1 MINKNKWGQKNIL
14 NFYNNNR
21 NKWSDLYT
29 GEKTLI
35 KKFFKKNYSVL
46 DIGCAQGGLSEALK
60 KISTSFDYT
69 GLDYNIKMI
78 NKAKVNY
85 PKNNFICTKNLTFTK
100 FIKKKFDIVFVLGI
114 LHLNKNWKKIIKQS
128 NKLSKK
134 IIIFDLRLT
143 DKKIKKKI
151 YQNLNLEQ
159 NNKLKNDIKYNIL
172 TKKEVNEFLDK
183 TFKSNKITKIEYSNF
198 PSKYTNF
205 NKKISFCTYA
215 ISK

>member
-1 MINKNKWGQKNIL
+1 MINKNRWGQKNIL

-21 NKWSDLYT
+21 NKWSDLYK
-29 GEKTLI
+29 GEKILI
-35 KKFFKKNYSVL
+35 KKFFKTNYSVL
-46 DIGCAQGGLSEALK
+46 DIGCAQGGLNEALK
-60 KISTSFDYT
+60 KVSKKFDYT

-78 NKAKVNY
+78 NKAKQKY
-85 PKNNFICTKNLTFTK
+85 PNINFIHLKNLTFTK

-134 IIIFDLRLT
+134 VIIFDLRLT

-151 YQNLNLEQ
+151 YQNLNLDQ
-159 NNKLKNDIKYNIL
+159 NKFKNDIKYNIL
-172 TKKEVNEFLDK
+172 TKNEVNEFLNK
-183 TFKSNKITKIEYSNF
+183 TFKYHKINKIEYTNF
-198 PSKYTNF
+198 PSKFTNF

-215 ISK
+215 IIK